1 MSTIRT
7 AILSASLTLVLAVAA
22 YLAFAP
28 MTAQAASAGC
38 GPATAQVYTTQ
49 QLQNMLN
56 GRYLHRVALPR

>member
-28 MTAQAASAGC
+28 MTARAASAGC
-38 GPATAQVYTTQ
+38 GPATVQVYTAQ
-49 QLQNMLN
+49 QLQIMLN
-56 GRYLHRVALPR
+56 GRYLHRVGLPR